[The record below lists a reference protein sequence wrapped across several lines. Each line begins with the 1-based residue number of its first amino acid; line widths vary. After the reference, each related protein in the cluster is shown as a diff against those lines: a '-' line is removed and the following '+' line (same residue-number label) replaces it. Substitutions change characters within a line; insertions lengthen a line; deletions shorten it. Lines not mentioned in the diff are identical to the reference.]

1 MAKLDP
7 EEQSTRRGT
16 VGNKKRK
23 PLARSPRPSA
33 IHETA
38 TIQLSQLTMSL
49 QRGANDGAI
58 AEAST
63 AATLPPRLLLNALG
77 QALYRIGLQAEY
89 RLYSVWRVIR
99 TLVLLLG
106 KGIFLLAKT
115 LVLPLGM
122 FFLGLWRDLTE
133 PIARMFSGARH
144 MGAAMREA
152 KARGES
158 PAQAGIA
165 YFKSG
170 VREYRSILTTALSY
184 LLPLAAAAVLGITVW
199 SLLSTPYSLLVEY
212 QGETLGYIENE
223 SVWEEAQRRVKD
235 RIRAASS
242 TDEFSAVPVLRLA
255 ALDVMGRSNAST
267 LANRLI
273 EHSTDQIQEATGL
286 YIGSTLVGVCTNSAD
301 IQRLL
306 DTTLNAANAAN
317 PDAVRVEY
325 VHSMSLDSGLYYT
338 SSIEPLSQL
347 ESTLERGNWLQ
358 VKVIQHDTY
367 EQEVAYETITQDSE
381 EYYAGVTRVQQRGIN
396 GYVER
401 TDEVTYVDGVE
412 VERNMVSETVL
423 QEMQPRIVL
432 NGTRELPQNTT
443 YDGVVIQGSGT
454 MMWPVPNYS
463 YTTTE
468 YGQGGHR
475 GLDICAPYGSPVY
488 ACDSGTVIEAGW
500 NGSWGY
506 YVLIDHGNGITTR
519 YAHNSTLLV
528 VAGQN
533 VTQGQNISL
542 VGSTGFSF
550 GNHCHL
556 EVTVNGALTNP
567 RRLISP

>member
-1 MAKLDP
+1 MAKLDS
-7 EEQSTRRGT
+7 EEQGTRRGT
-16 VGNKKRK
+16 SGNKKRK

-38 TIQLSQLTMSL
+38 TIQLSQLTMRL

-58 AEAST
+58 AEASS
-63 AATLPPRLLLNALG
+63 AATLPPRLVLNALG

-106 KGIFLLAKT
+106 KGIFLLART
-115 LVLPLGM
+115 LVLPLGV

-144 MGAAMREA
+144 IGTVMREA

-165 YFKSG
+165 YFKRG
-170 VREYRSILTTALSY
+170 VREYRSMLTTALSY

-242 TDEFSAVPVLRLA
+242 TDEFSAVPVLRLT

-347 ESTLERGNWLQ
+347 ESTLERGNLLQ
-358 VKVIQHDTY
+358 VKVVQHDTY

-381 EYYAGVTRVQQRGIN
+381 EYYTGVTRVQQRGIN

-454 MMWPVPNYS
+454 MMWPVPDYS

-567 RRLISP
+567 RRLVSP

>member
-1 MAKLDP
+1 MAKLES
-7 EEQSTRRGT
+7 EERSTRRGT
-16 VGNKKRK
+16 AGNKKRK

-58 AEAST
+58 AEASA

-89 RLYSVWRVIR
+89 RLYSLWRVIR

-106 KGIFLLAKT
+106 KGIFLLVKT

-144 MGAAMREA
+144 MGVAMREA

-158 PAQAGIA
+158 PVQAGIA

-242 TDEFSAVPVLRLA
+242 TDEFSAVPVLRLT

-286 YIGSTLVGVCTNSAD
+286 YIGSTLVGVCTSSAD

-306 DTTLNAANAAN
+306 DTTLAAANAAN

-347 ESTLERGNWLQ
+347 ESTLERDNWLQ

-367 EQEVAYETITQDSE
+367 EQEVPYETITQDSE
-381 EYYAGVTRVQQRGIN
+381 EYYTGVTRVQQRGIN

-412 VERNMVSETVL
+412 VERNMVSENVL

-432 NGTRELPQNTT
+432 SGTRELPQNTT
-443 YDGVVIQGSGT
+443 YDGAVIQGSGT
-454 MMWPVPNYS
+454 MMWPVPSYT

-556 EVTVNGALTNP
+556 EITVNGSLTNP
-567 RRLISP
+567 RRLVSP